1 MIAGVIH
8 SFPKKWI
15 EERIDGT
22 VVYHHADWDSD
33 KAEGFVE
40 MKTKPLI
47 GWGYLIGGFDTP
59 PTQSVSWPIL
69 RPGSS

>member
-1 MIAGVIH
+1 MARLSIIM
-8 SFPKKWI
+8 PI
-15 EERIDGT
+15 GT
-22 VVYHHADWDSD
+22 RS

-47 GWGYLIGGFDTP
+47 GWGYLIGGFNTP
-59 PTQSVSWPIL
+59 AEASVSWPIL